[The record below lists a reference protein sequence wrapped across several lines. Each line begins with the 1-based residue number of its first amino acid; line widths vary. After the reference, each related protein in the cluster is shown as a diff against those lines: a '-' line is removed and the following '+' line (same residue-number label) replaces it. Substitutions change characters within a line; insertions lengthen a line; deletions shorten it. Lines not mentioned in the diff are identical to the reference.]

1 MNEAQKLN
9 LKLNPQQ
16 KLITGETACHIVGF
30 GRTKLNEL
38 NSLNQSAF
46 HKTLSVGI

>member
-9 LKLNPQQ
+9 LKLNPNQ
-16 KLITGETACHIVGF
+16 KLISGEIACHIVGF

-38 NSLNQSAF
+38 VKAKKFPQPIR
-46 HKTLSVGI
+46 LSQN